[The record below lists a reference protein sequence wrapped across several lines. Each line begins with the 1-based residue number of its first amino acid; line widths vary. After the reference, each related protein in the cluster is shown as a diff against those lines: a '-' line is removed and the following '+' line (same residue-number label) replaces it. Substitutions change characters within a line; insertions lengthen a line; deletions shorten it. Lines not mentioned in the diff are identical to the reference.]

1 MMDRPISASAA
12 RPPARNGTALLTL
25 LAFAFLMVGAVLML
39 TAHERSAQFILVML
53 AVLAAIGVMGLLALA
68 LGFIDWR
75 PRAAEGSITS
85 WIADTAGEGFLV
97 VEQPDN
103 RIIYA
108 NAAYMALSGAH
119 DLNDVAGIEGLFGRA
134 TEAAEALFRLTKASK
149 RGEAGQEDVRLVQSL
164 NGSAP
169 AWYRIKTTPMP
180 QKGNALTALWSVTD
194 ITRERERQENVFQE
208 LQYAI
213 DYLDHAP
220 AGFLSL
226 NPDGEVVYLNATLA
240 DWLGRDLAEF
250 GTGGLKVS
258 DLVTANGE
266 VLLKALRGKPGQTHL
281 EIIDTDFRAANDS
294 LLPVR
299 LFHQVAFDQEGISGA
314 SRTLVLNRASGEASD
329 EGQRLAELRF
339 ARFFNNSPFGIAT
352 IAANGQILRMNA
364 AFARRVVEQYAD
376 DWRNFGRR

>member
-119 DLNDVAGIEGLFGRA
+119 D
-134 TEAAEALFRLTKASK
+134 
-149 RGEAGQEDVRLVQSL
+149 
-164 NGSAP
+164 
-169 AWYRIKTTPMP
+169 
-180 QKGNALTALWSVTD
+180 
-194 ITRERERQENVFQE
+194 
-208 LQYAI
+208 
-213 DYLDHAP
+213 
-220 AGFLSL
+220 
-226 NPDGEVVYLNATLA
+226 
-240 DWLGRDLAEF
+240 
-250 GTGGLKVS
+250 
-258 DLVTANGE
+258 
-266 VLLKALRGKPGQTHL
+266 
-281 EIIDTDFRAANDS
+281 
-294 LLPVR
+294 
-299 LFHQVAFDQEGISGA
+299 
-314 SRTLVLNRASGEASD
+314 
-329 EGQRLAELRF
+329 
-339 ARFFNNSPFGIAT
+339 
-352 IAANGQILRMNA
+352 
-364 AFARRVVEQYAD
+364 
-376 DWRNFGRR
+376 